1 MLPWDPNSF
10 KGQAKPRN
18 PPTWAVSC
26 EGMSYVFSYAQHPP
40 IHTSSRAPSGRLL
53 VYRRCIICW
62 AMEGVVS
69 KKLDKE
75 EWLVHLNEFFTSG
88 GYEMC
93 RNKDAKQQRRRKCE
107 IRACKKMHSVG

>member
-75 EWLVHLNEFFTSG
+75 EWLVHLNEFFTSV

-107 IRACKKMHSVG
+107 FRACKKMHSVG